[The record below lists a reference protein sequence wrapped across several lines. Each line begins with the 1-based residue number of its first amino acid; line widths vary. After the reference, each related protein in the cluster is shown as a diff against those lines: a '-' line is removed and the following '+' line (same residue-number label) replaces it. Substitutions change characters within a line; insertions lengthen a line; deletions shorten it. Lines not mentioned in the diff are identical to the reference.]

1 MPVPH
6 RAHPLH
12 DVADAVRAL
21 GLDPA
26 QERVY
31 EQVARSPGPTAQGC
45 ARRLHL
51 PVAEV
56 RRALAHLVELGLVRE
71 EHSDVPEY
79 VRGLGVRPS
88 GATEARYATQPPSA
102 VLAALLRRQAA
113 DLVRAGATVERLG
126 QLSTQ
131 PTAPGARPTGV
142 ADVVTGS
149 AAVAAEVARL
159 LATTRRELLHLDR
172 QPFVRGA
179 GGAQLRRAMVGV
191 LDRGVRVR
199 TIYAR
204 DALRMAGYASYMADA
219 ERLGE
224 HARMLPHLPLRL
236 VVCDRDTAVLP
247 LLVDGPWVEAALVV
261 RAPPLVD
268 DLAQAFEQLWDRA
281 GEDSATPPAL
291 DDAQAQLLRMLTAD
305 MTEGAIARH
314 LGLSTRT
321 VGRRVA
327 RLQRA
332 LGVRTRFG
340 LGAEAAR
347 RGLV

>member
-1 MPVPH
+1 MPEPH
-6 RAHPLH
+6 GAPHHH
-12 DVADAVRAL
+12 DVPDAVRAL
-21 GLDPA
+21 DLDPA
-26 QERVY
+26 VERVY
-31 EQVARSPGPTAQGC
+31 QQVARTPAPTAQVC
-45 ARRLHL
+45 ARRLHV
-51 PVAEV
+51 PVGEV
-56 RRALAHLVELGLVRE
+56 RRALAQLVELGLVRE
-71 EHSDVPEY
+71 ETSDVPEY
-79 VRGLGVRPS
+79 VRGPGVRPS
-88 GATEARYATQPPSA
+88 GTTERRYALQPPSA
-102 VLAALLRRQAA
+102 ALAALLRRQAA
-113 DLVRAGATVERLG
+113 DLVRAGAAVERLG
-126 QLSTQ
+126 QLAGPSLAAGS
-131 PTAPGARPTGV
+131 PPPGV

-159 LATTRRELLHLDR
+159 LDTTRGELLHLDR

-179 GGAQLRRAMVGV
+179 GGARLRRAMVGL

-224 HARMLPHLPLRL
+224 RARMLPHLPLRL
-236 VVCDRDTAVLP
+236 VVCDRDAAVLP
-247 LLVDGPWVEAALVV
+247 LLVDGPWIEAALVV
-261 RAPPLVD
+261 RAHPLVD

-281 GEDSATPPAL
+281 GADSAPPPVL
-291 DDAQAQLLRMLTAD
+291 DDAQAQLLRMLAAD

-327 RLQRA
+327 RLQRS